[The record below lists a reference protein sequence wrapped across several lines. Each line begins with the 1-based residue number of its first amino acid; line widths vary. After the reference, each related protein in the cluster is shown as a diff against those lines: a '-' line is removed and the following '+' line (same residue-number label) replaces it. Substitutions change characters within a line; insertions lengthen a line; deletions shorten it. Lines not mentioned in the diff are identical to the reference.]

1 MPGCIRLLPQLS
13 ALSSLDEL
21 SRVGL
26 PFALGLTFL
35 AVVELVGLSSTD
47 DEGLGGA
54 ASLRRSD
61 CGACASC

>member
-1 MPGCIRLLPQLS
+1 MPGCISLLPHLP

-21 SRVGL
+21 FRVGL
-26 PFALGLTFL
+26 PFALGLTLL
-35 AVVELVGLSSTD
+35 AVVALVGLSSTD

-54 ASLRRSD
+54 AGLRRSD